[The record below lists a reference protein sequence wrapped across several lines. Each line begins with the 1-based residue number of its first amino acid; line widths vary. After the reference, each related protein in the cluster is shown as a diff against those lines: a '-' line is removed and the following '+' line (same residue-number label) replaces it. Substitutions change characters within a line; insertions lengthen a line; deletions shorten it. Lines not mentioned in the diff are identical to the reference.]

1 MNARTAGTS
10 NAIVWVCYGLTV
22 AAWVLDMLTP
32 QLFVVAILFN
42 GPIALSG
49 IALRPRVTVWL
60 VAFAELANVVAGY
73 YNGAS
78 AGYVWDATAIGDR
91 VLIALS
97 FILVGYLT
105 VRAQE
110 YARISVRA
118 TERDRDAR
126 DDAALRRA
134 AEAIRA
140 TLNVELVR
148 EAIVRETPALTG
160 GDRAMLVVRKT
171 MRAPERYVFAR
182 AGEGVEIDRRALD
195 AGTASL
201 AARAVES
208 GRTVEAVAGDAIAAP
223 LLEANGASAL
233 IAARVAG
240 SDGDAAL
247 FALRATGTFDE
258 REKRMLRAVADVAE
272 TALAQAEL
280 FTTLGEQNE
289 QIAGQ
294 RTELQER
301 NDVIR
306 DIVYALAH
314 DLRTPL
320 AAGHLTLEQALQ
332 GAYGDLPE
340 RYRDVVTTAI
350 GSNDEMRRLVETL
363 LVVARYEAGENS
375 NVRVR
380 VDVRDVAVEVSR
392 ELEAMARS
400 RDVVLTCEAP
410 QAVAASGDPGELRR
424 ALVNLI
430 ANALEAT
437 PGGGHVT
444 VRVTSE
450 SGTAIASVT
459 DDGFGVDENLRP
471 QLFSRFAS
479 ASRRPGAGTGL
490 GLYIVRRIARAHG
503 GDATYA
509 PNAPRGSVFTLELP
523 EAAT

>member
-1 MNARTAGTS
+1 MS

-49 IALRPRVTVWL
+49 IALRPRLTLWL
-60 VAFAELANVVAGY
+60 VAFAQLANIVAGY

-78 AGYVWDATAIGDR
+78 AGYMWDATAIGDR

-118 TERDRDAR
+118 TERDRGAR

-171 MRAPERYVFAR
+171 MRVPERYAFVR
-182 AGEGVEIDRRALD
+182 ASDGVEIDRLALD

-201 AARAVES
+201 AARAVET
-208 GRTVEAVAGDAIAAP
+208 GRTVEASAGDAVATP

-233 IAARVAG
+233 IAARVVSA
-240 SDGDAAL
+240 DGDAAL
-247 FALRATGTFDE
+247 FAMRANGTFDE

-332 GAYGDLPE
+332 GAYGELPE
-340 RYRDVVTTAI
+340 RYREVVTTAI

-375 NVRVR
+375 SVRVR
-380 VDVRDVAVEVSR
+380 LDLR
-392 ELEAMARS
+392 ELAIDVTRELDAMARS
-400 RDVVLTCEAP
+400 RAVEFACEAST
-410 QAVAASGDPGELRR
+410 AAFVNGDPGELRR
-424 ALVNLI
+424 AFVNLI

-437 PGGGHVT
+437 PGGGHVAVHVESGGGT
-444 VRVTSE
+444 VR
-450 SGTAIASVT
+450 ASVI
-459 DDGFGVDENLRP
+459 DDGFGVDENVRP

-503 GDATYA
+503 GDVTYT
-509 PNAPRGSVFTLELP
+509 PNSPRGSAFTLTLP
-523 EAAT
+523 EAP